1 MSDDDEKYF
10 TGAQAAEF
18 LGVKSATLY
27 AYASR
32 GMIES
37 MPAESGRER
46 AYRLTDL
53 IKLRQS
59 SRGFKTPKD
68 QEIPTWTGPVIKSA
82 ITEIR
87 NDGHR
92 YRGQDAIDL
101 ARQGHPFE
109 LVAELLWET
118 DASQKE
124 WQATKPLALPKQIKN
139 LASAEV
145 DYLDLVKVLIASVEI
160 ADPVTRKLLGDDL
173 FATARRL
180 IVTMALTP
188 GLGENS
194 EGYISDAKYPIAQTL
209 LASLRA
215 SRSREKAAVVN
226 SALVLCADHELNAS
240 ALAARV
246 AASCD
251 ASLYSSLLSAVGTFS
266 GSLHGLASRR
276 TENIVSNSLKF
287 KSTNA
292 WLKDYLKHS
301 ETIPG
306 FGTELYEQG
315 DPRAK
320 FLLAAAQA
328 IASKNANL
336 NRLFEIVESVGE
348 QIGTKPN
355 LDIGL
360 AAITYALSLPPSS
373 GSTLFA
379 VSRTAGWIAHAFEQ
393 RAYGGVIR
401 PRAKYIGK
409 TTKD

>member
-37 MPAESGRER
+37 IPAESGRER

-53 IKLRQS
+53 IRLRQS
-59 SRGFKTPKD
+59 SRGFKTSKD

-101 ARQGHPFE
+101 ARQGYPFE

-160 ADPVTRKLLGDDL
+160 SDPVTRKLLGDDL

-188 GLGENS
+188 GLGESS

-276 TENIVSNSLKF
+276 TENIVSNSMKF

-292 WLKDYLKHS
+292 WLKDYLKHN

-315 DPRAK
+315 DPRAR
-320 FLLAAAQA
+320 FLLDAAQT
-328 IASKNANL
+328 IANKNANL

-360 AAITYALSLPPSS
+360 AAITYALSLPPGS
-373 GSTLFA
+373 GSTIFA

-409 TTKD
+409 TTRD